1 MSRLIFWLALIFLV
15 VFAVRAKLRA
25 FQHRQQ
31 QQFRPPQAPQQ
42 PPPPQPGYKARA
54 AAQAANDA
62 EVMLQCAHCGVFYPA
77 SETVQ
82 ANGRDYCS
90 AAHAA
95 AEAAWSWSLTSSAS
109 QARPWFTCARRC
121 DRRS

>member
-1 MSRLIFWLALIFLV
+1 MSRIIFWLGLVFLV
-15 VFAVRAKLRA
+15 IFAVRSKIRA
-25 FQHRQQ
+25 AQKRHQ
-31 QQFRPPQAPQQ
+31 QQFRQPQQ
-42 PPPPQPGYKARA
+42 PPAQPQAQPTYQARA

-95 AEAAWSWSLTSSAS
+95 LPSA
-109 QARPWFTCARRC
+109 
-121 DRRS
+121 

>member
-1 MSRLIFWLALIFLV
+1 MSRIIFWLGLVFLV
-15 VFAVRAKLRA
+15 IFAVRSKIRA
-25 FQHRQQ
+25 AQKRHQ
-31 QQFRPPQAPQQ
+31 QQFRQPPQAAQ
-42 PPPPQPGYKARA
+42 PQPQGPTYKARA

-95 AEAAWSWSLTSSAS
+95 LPSA
-109 QARPWFTCARRC
+109 
-121 DRRS
+121 

>member
-1 MSRLIFWLALIFLV
+1 MITKIVMWLALIFLV
-15 VFAVRAKLRA
+15 IFAIRAKIRQA
-25 FQHRQQ
+25 QKRYQDQFRQQ
-31 QQFRPPQAPQQ
+31 QEQRQRPQAAQPQAESQ
-42 PPPPQPGYKARA
+42 QTYKARA

-77 SETVQ
+77 GETVQ

-95 AEAAWSWSLTSSAS
+95 LPTA
-109 QARPWFTCARRC
+109 
-121 DRRS
+121 

>member
-1 MSRLIFWLALIFLV
+1 MSRIIFWLGLVFLV
-15 VFAVRAKLRA
+15 IFAVRSKLRA
-25 FQHRQQ
+25 AQKRHQ
-31 QQFRPPQAPQQ
+31 QQFRQPPQQQ
-42 PPPPQPGYKARA
+42 AHPQPAPTYKARA
-54 AAQAANDA
+54 ATQAANDA

-95 AEAAWSWSLTSSAS
+95 LPSA
-109 QARPWFTCARRC
+109 
-121 DRRS
+121 

>member
-1 MSRLIFWLALIFLV
+1 MITKIVMWLALIMLV
-15 VFAVRAKLRA
+15 IFAIRSKIRQAQKRYHEQ
-25 FQHRQQ
+25 FRQQ
-31 QQFRPPQAPQQ
+31 QAAQQQAAQPQAQPQQ
-42 PPPPQPGYKARA
+42 GAASYKARS

-90 AAHAA
+90 TAHAA
-95 AEAAWSWSLTSSAS
+95 LPSA
-109 QARPWFTCARRC
+109 
-121 DRRS
+121 

>member
-1 MSRLIFWLALIFLV
+1 MTKLLVWLALAALVIFAIRSK
-15 VFAVRAKLRA
+15 FRQAQKRYQDQ
-25 FQHRQQ
+25 FRQQ
-31 QQFRPPQAPQQ
+31 QQAAQPQAQPQPQQ
-42 PPPPQPGYKARA
+42 TYKARA

-62 EVMLQCAHCGVFYPA
+62 EVMLQCAHCGVFFPA

-95 AEAAWSWSLTSSAS
+95 LPSA
-109 QARPWFTCARRC
+109 
-121 DRRS
+121 

>member
-1 MSRLIFWLALIFLV
+1 MSRIIFWLALVFLV
-15 VFAVRAKLRA
+15 IFAIRSKIREAQKR
-25 FQHRQQ
+25 HQ
-31 QQFRPPQAPQQ
+31 QQFRQQQ
-42 PPPPQPGYKARA
+42 PPPQPQQPAQSPQARA
-54 AAQAANDA
+54 RAQAANDA

-95 AEAAWSWSLTSSAS
+95 LPSA
-109 QARPWFTCARRC
+109 
-121 DRRS
+121 

>member
-1 MSRLIFWLALIFLV
+1 MMKFLMWLGLAALVIFAIRSKIRQAQKRYQDQF
-15 VFAVRAKLRA
+15 
-25 FQHRQQ
+25 RQQ
-31 QQFRPPQAPQQ
+31 QQAAQPQPQQ
-42 PPPPQPGYKARA
+42 PQQQQTYQARA

-82 ANGRDYCS
+82 VNGRDYCS

-95 AEAAWSWSLTSSAS
+95 LPSA
-109 QARPWFTCARRC
+109 
-121 DRRS
+121 

>member
-1 MSRLIFWLALIFLV
+1 MSRLIFWLGLVFLV
-15 VFAVRAKLRA
+15 IFAVRSKIRA
-25 FQHRQQ
+25 AQKRHQ
-31 QQFRPPQAPQQ
+31 QQFRQPQQ
-42 PPPPQPGYKARA
+42 PPAPPQPQPTYKARA

-90 AAHAA
+90 AGHAA
-95 AEAAWSWSLTSSAS
+95 LPSA
-109 QARPWFTCARRC
+109 
-121 DRRS
+121 

>member
-1 MSRLIFWLALIFLV
+1 MMKFLMWLGLAALVIFAIRSKIRQAQKRYQDQF
-15 VFAVRAKLRA
+15 
-25 FQHRQQ
+25 RQQ
-31 QQFRPPQAPQQ
+31 QQAAQSQQPQQ
-42 PPPPQPGYKARA
+42 PQPQQQQTYQARA

-82 ANGRDYCS
+82 VNGRDYCS

-95 AEAAWSWSLTSSAS
+95 LPSA
-109 QARPWFTCARRC
+109 
-121 DRRS
+121 

>member
-1 MSRLIFWLALIFLV
+1 MTKFLMWLALAALIIFAIRSKIRQAQKRYQDQ
-15 VFAVRAKLRA
+15 F
-25 FQHRQQ
+25 RQQ
-31 QQFRPPQAPQQ
+31 QQAAQPQPQPQQ
-42 PPPPQPGYKARA
+42 TYKARA

-62 EVMLQCAHCGVFYPA
+62 EVMLQCAHCGVFYPS

-95 AEAAWSWSLTSSAS
+95 LPSA
-109 QARPWFTCARRC
+109 
-121 DRRS
+121 

>member
-1 MSRLIFWLALIFLV
+1 MTKLLVWLILIALV
-15 VFAVRAKLRA
+15 VFAIRSKFRQAQKRYQDQ
-25 FQHRQQ
+25 FRQQ
-31 QQFRPPQAPQQ
+31 QQAAQQQSAQQQPQPQQ
-42 PPPPQPGYKARA
+42 TYKARS

-62 EVMLQCAHCGVFYPA
+62 EVMLECAHCGVFYPA

-95 AEAAWSWSLTSSAS
+95 LPAA
-109 QARPWFTCARRC
+109 
-121 DRRS
+121 

>member
-1 MSRLIFWLALIFLV
+1 MTKFLMWLALAALVIFAIRSKIRQAQKRYQDQ
-15 VFAVRAKLRA
+15 F
-25 FQHRQQ
+25 RQQ
-31 QQFRPPQAPQQ
+31 QEAARPQPQPQQ
-42 PPPPQPGYKARA
+42 EPASYKARA

-77 SETVQ
+77 SESVQ

-95 AEAAWSWSLTSSAS
+95 LPSA
-109 QARPWFTCARRC
+109 
-121 DRRS
+121 

>member
-1 MSRLIFWLALIFLV
+1 MSRIIFWLGLVFLV
-15 VFAVRAKLRA
+15 IFAIRSKIREVQKR
-25 FQHRQQ
+25 HQ
-31 QQFRPPQAPQQ
+31 QQFRQPPQEQAQ
-42 PPPPQPGYKARA
+42 PQPQPQTYKARA

-77 SETVQ
+77 SETVR

-95 AEAAWSWSLTSSAS
+95 LPPA
-109 QARPWFTCARRC
+109 
-121 DRRS
+121 